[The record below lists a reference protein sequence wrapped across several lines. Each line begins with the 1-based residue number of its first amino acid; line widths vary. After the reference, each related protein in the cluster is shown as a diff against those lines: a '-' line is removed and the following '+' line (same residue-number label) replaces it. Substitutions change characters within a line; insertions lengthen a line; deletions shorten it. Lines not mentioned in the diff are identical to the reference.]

1 MTNRKKKKQK
11 PSGGSPSTSSR
22 SESSETKSYPPTL
35 EVDAS
40 TVARSS
46 PTNESQL
53 LGRAAAVAD
62 ESGNPNPQ
70 ISATVEI
77 VPEEVGPEATSTQT
91 MPVVPSTVI
100 APPTVENLNT
110 QSPQEGVKTQAA
122 LWKDKVSPN
131 SGKLEPEGTPF
142 ILDSGEACVKIPNAV
157 IEKNRKAWDSFII
170 GQFYE
175 EAPVRGAIHAIVDGQ
190 TMFVA
195 KWSPGVK
202 PEKPALSTSQRS
214 TLSSTPVSPY
224 RRPSMLMGHTI
235 SKCPAA
241 PPRCEH
247 CRSVKHSSEACTR
260 QNVPQRAGK
269 APIASQYPIV
279 GASKTQNVHNAPAK
293 VPVPDLRGKQESKKQ
308 WVRPES
314 IKRPLIIEEAP
325 SKQSGP
331 SKELAAPTHDLEE
344 GEIFVDFRNLELSSG
359 SPKSSTSLDED
370 DPGSEGSSNEED
382 DPHDLDDQYIKV
394 ISRRS
399 QKKARAIA
407 RARGPLIL

>member
-46 PTNESQL
+46 PMNESQL

-62 ESGNPNPQ
+62 ESGNSNPQ

-91 MPVVPSTVI
+91 MPVVPSSVI

-170 GQFYE
+170 GKFYE
-175 EAPVRGAIHAIVDGQ
+175 EAPARGAIHAIVDGQ

-202 PEKPALSTSQRS
+202 PEKPALSTEIAGLVAP
-214 TLSSTPVSPY
+214 TGGL
-224 RRPSMLMGHTI
+224 GHTI

-279 GASKTQNVHNAPAK
+279 GTSKTQNMHNAPAK
-293 VPVPDLRGKQESKKQ
+293 VPAPDLRGKQKSKKQ

-325 SKQSGP
+325 LKQSGP

-344 GEIFVDFRNLELSSG
+344 GEIFVDFRNLELSSA

-370 DPGSEGSSNEED
+370 DPGSEGFSNEED
-382 DPHDLDDQYIKV
+382 DPHDLADQYIKV